1 MITLLNSFSNRGD
14 GEELKTYFKL
24 PLIVALF
31 AIGLLLSF
39 LSLTTRTELVEETI
53 LSYEVPPMTDMIEE
67 LHITGELV
75 RASSDVPEGIRIYFL
90 TEDDYRHYNET
101 GVLPDTLIDHEK
113 NRVEVGM
120 PSFILIKNELNEPIT
135 VNLHIEVYEIDMP
148 YAILS
153 IPSYVLTLVA
163 VVLLMERLMAWVREQ
178 KPKNAESTRYFRSQ
192 LTPLSISQGC
202 TFYPA

>member
-1 MITLLNSFSNRGD
+1 MITFLNSSSNRGN

-24 PLIVALF
+24 PFIVALF

-39 LSLTTRTELVEETI
+39 LSLTTRMELVEETI

-101 GVLPDTLIDHEK
+101 GVLPDTFIDHEK
-113 NRVEVGM
+113 DRVEVGM
-120 PSFILIKNELNEPIT
+120 PSFILIKNELNESIT

-163 VVLLMERLMAWVREQ
+163 VALLMERLMAWVREQ
-178 KPKNAESTRYFRSQ
+178 KPKNAESTCYLRSQ
-192 LTPLSISQGC
+192 LTPLSIS
-202 TFYPA
+202 